1 MGRYDFHSKQHY
13 IFRIPNGPMASKRTS
28 RSIRAHQLFLADC
41 MMCESVSTERAKT
54 AFKRQQILKNNLLV
68 RLFRKRRINSTD
80 REMRS

>member
-1 MGRYDFHSKQHY
+1 MIFSVKKYY
-13 IFRIPNGPMASKRTS
+13 IFRIPNGPKTSKRTS

-68 RLFRKRRINSTD
+68 RLFRTRRINTTD